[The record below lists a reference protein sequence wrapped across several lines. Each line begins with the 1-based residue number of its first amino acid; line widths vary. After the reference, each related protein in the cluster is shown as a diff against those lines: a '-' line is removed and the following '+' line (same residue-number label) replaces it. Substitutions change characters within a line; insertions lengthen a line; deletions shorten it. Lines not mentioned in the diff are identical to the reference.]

1 MIREWDSERYLEPQ
15 TDQDISEG
23 LNRLE
28 RDAGRMGHV
37 VFSMLVA
44 VLFLLPLIWML
55 GASVRKVGLP
65 PPNQLEWIP
74 NPIEL
79 SNYLR
84 IFELLPLGSY
94 TLNSLKVVL
103 VAVPLTIITASW
115 AGFAMSQVAP
125 RPRTWLIVAS
135 LVALMVPVTALWLT
149 RFLIYK
155 WIGVLDSLWALIL
168 PSFMGTSP
176 LFVLLFYWTFSRIP
190 GELYE
195 SARLDGA
202 GALRIWGRIAMPLSR
217 ASIVAVGVLAFV
229 FFWSNFIDPVLY
241 LNQQQNY
248 TLPMGLQS
256 LQQMQ
261 PTNFPLL
268 IAGAV
273 VITVPVIVMFMF
285 AQRFFLQE
293 TRGAGWLGR

>member
-28 RDAGRMGHV
+28 RDA
-37 VFSMLVA
+37 
-44 VLFLLPLIWML
+44 
-55 GASVRKVGLP
+55 GLP

-115 AGFAMSQVAP
+115 AGFAMSQIAP
-125 RPRTWLIVAS
+125 RPRTWLIVTS

-155 WIGVLDSLWALIL
+155 WMGVLDSLWALIL
-168 PSFMGTSP
+168 
-176 LFVLLFYWTFSRIP
+176 
-190 GELYE
+190 
-195 SARLDGA
+195 
-202 GALRIWGRIAMPLSR
+202 
-217 ASIVAVGVLAFV
+217 
-229 FFWSNFIDPVLY
+229 
-241 LNQQQNY
+241 
-248 TLPMGLQS
+248 
-256 LQQMQ
+256 
-261 PTNFPLL
+261 
-268 IAGAV
+268 
-273 VITVPVIVMFMF
+273 
-285 AQRFFLQE
+285 
-293 TRGAGWLGR
+293 

>member
-28 RDAGRMGHV
+28 RDAGRVGHV
-37 VFSMLVA
+37 VFSLLVA

-79 SNYLR
+79 SNYAR

-115 AGFAMSQVAP
+115 AGFAMSQIAP

-202 GALRIWGRIAMPLSR
+202 GALRIWGQIAMPLSR

-273 VITVPVIVMFMF
+273 VITVPVIIMFMF

>member
-1 MIREWDSERYLEPQ
+1 MIRDWDSERYFEPQ
-15 TDQDISEG
+15 TDRDISEG

-28 RDAGRMGHV
+28 RDAGSVGHV
-37 VFSMLVA
+37 VFSMMVA
-44 VLFLLPLIWML
+44 VFFLLPLLWML

-65 PPNQLEWIP
+65 PPNQLEWVP
-74 NPIEL
+74 NPIDV
-79 SNYLR
+79 SNYAR
-84 IFELLPLGSY
+84 IFEMLPLGSY

-103 VAVPLTIITASW
+103 VAVPLTIITASM
-115 AGFAMSQVAP
+115 AGFAMSQIAP
-125 RPRTWLIVAS
+125 RPRAWLIVAS

-149 RFLIYK
+149 RFLVYK

-168 PSFMGTSP
+168 PAFMGTSP

-190 GELYE
+190 QEMYE

-202 GALRIWGRIAMPLSR
+202 GAFRVWGQIAMPLSR

-229 FFWSNFIDPVLY
+229 FYWSNFIDPLLY
-241 LNQQQNY
+241 LNQQENY
-248 TLPMGLQS
+248 TLPIGLQS

-285 AQRFFLQE
+285 AQRYFLQE

>member
-1 MIREWDSERYLEPQ
+1 MIREWDSERLLEPQ

-28 RDAGRMGHV
+28 RDAGRVGHV
-37 VFSMLVA
+37 VFSILVA

-65 PPNQLEWIP
+65 PPNQLEWLP

-115 AGFAMSQVAP
+115 AGFAMSQIAP